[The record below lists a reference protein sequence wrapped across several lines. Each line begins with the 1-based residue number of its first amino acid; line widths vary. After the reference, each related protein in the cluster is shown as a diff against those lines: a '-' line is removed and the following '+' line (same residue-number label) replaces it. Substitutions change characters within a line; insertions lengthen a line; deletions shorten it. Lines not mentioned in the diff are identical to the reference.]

1 MNHRY
6 IVTSSI
12 LFLSFILAFP
22 GIAEYSETSS
32 FNTRDNHFSTMSIEP
47 SYPNLSL
54 RSASVLVED
63 QQTGEYLIEKHPDLI
78 VPIASITK
86 LMTAMVIL
94 DAKLNLNEKITITA
108 ADVDKIRHSHSRL
121 PLNTSLS
128 RNDALLLALMSSE
141 NRAAHALARTYPR
154 GLNDFI
160 QAMNAKAQAL
170 GLHETHFADPTG
182 LSSENVSS
190 ARDLARMVNAAYEYD
205 LIRRYTT
212 RKESFIRVGKRIL
225 RFCNTN
231 HLVRNPRWQIGL
243 SKTGYI
249 DEAGRCLVMQS
260 KVAQRPVLIVLLD
273 ADGKMTRYGDANR
286 IKKWMEESLAGD
298 S

>member
-6 IVTSSI
+6 IVTLSI

-22 GIAEYSETSS
+22 GIAEYSDTSS
-32 FNTRDNHFSTMSIEP
+32 IKNLDDRFSTMSIEP

-63 QQTGEYLIEKHPDLI
+63 QQTGEYLIEKHPDVI

-86 LMTAMVIL
+86 LMTAMIIL
-94 DAKLNLNEKITITA
+94 DARLNMKEKITITA
-108 ADVDKIRHSHSRL
+108 EDVDKIRHSHSRL
-121 PLNTSLS
+121 PVNTSLS

-141 NRAAHALARTYPR
+141 NRAAHALARTYPQ
-154 GLNDFI
+154 GLKAFVR
-160 QAMNAKAQAL
+160 AMNDKAQSL
-170 GLHETHFADPTG
+170 GLHETRFADPTG

-190 ARDLARMVNAAYEYD
+190 ARDLARMVNAAYKYE
-205 LIRRYTT
+205 LIRDYTT
-212 RKESFIRVGKRIL
+212 RKEYLIRVGKRSL
-225 RFCNTN
+225 KFCNTN
-231 HLVRNPRWQIGL
+231 HLVRNPQWQIGL
-243 SKTGYI
+243 SKTGFI

>member
-1 MNHRY
+1 MKHRC
-6 IVTSSI
+6 IVTLSI
-12 LFLSFILAFP
+12 LFMSFILAFP
-22 GIAEYSETSS
+22 GIAEYSDTSS
-32 FNTRDNHFSTMSIEP
+32 IHPPGNHFSTISLEP
-47 SYPNLSL
+47 SYPHLSL

-63 QQTGEYLIEKHPDLI
+63 QQTGEYLIEKRPDLI

-94 DAKLNLNEKITITA
+94 DAELNLNEKITITA

-121 PLNTSLS
+121 PVNTSLS

-154 GLNDFI
+154 GLNAFI
-160 QAMNAKAQAL
+160 RAMNAKAQAL

-205 LIRRYTT
+205 LIRRYST
-212 RKESFIRVGKRIL
+212 RKESFIRLGKRTL

-260 KVAQRPVLIVLLD
+260 KVAERPVLIVLLD

-286 IKKWMEESLAGD
+286 IKKWMEESLAGN

>member
-6 IVTSSI
+6 RVTLSI

-22 GIAEYSETSS
+22 SIAEYSDTTTTPHS
-32 FNTRDNHFSTMSIEP
+32 NNPFSMMRIEP
-47 SYPNLSL
+47 AYPNLSL

-63 QQTGEYLIEKHPDLI
+63 QETGEYLIEKHPDRIL
-78 VPIASITK
+78 PIASITK

-94 DAKLNLNEKITITA
+94 DAKLNLKEKITITA

-121 PLNTSLS
+121 PINTTLS

-141 NRAAHALARTYPR
+141 NRAAHALARTSPG
-154 GLNDFI
+154 GLDAFVR
-160 QAMNAKAQAL
+160 AMNAKAQSL
-170 GLHETHFADPTG
+170 GLCETRFADPTG

-205 LIRRYTT
+205 LIRDYTT
-212 RKESFIRVGKRIL
+212 RKESLIRVGKRSMTF
-225 RFCNTN
+225 RNTN
-231 HLVRNPRWQIGL
+231 LLVRSPQWQIGL
-243 SKTGYI
+243 SKTGFI

-260 KVAQRPVLIVLLD
+260 KVAERPVLIVLLD
-273 ADGKMTRYGDANR
+273 SDGRMTRYGDANR
-286 IKKWMEESLAGD
+286 IKKWMEESLPGD